1 MPQEPKDKDF
11 GVWQEL
17 RIIRE
22 RSGWTSAGLAKE
34 ADMTPSLLSMLENG
48 KRWPT
53 PQATKKLS
61 EALKVPY
68 TVLERPPAEKEAVA

>member
-1 MPQEPKDKDF
+1 MPHDAKTF

-22 RSGWTSAGLAKE
+22 RSGWSSAELAKE
-34 ADMTPSLLSMLENG
+34 AGITPSLMSMLENG

-53 PQATKKLS
+53 PRATKRLA

-68 TVLERPPAEKEAVA
+68 TVLERPAEEKEAVA